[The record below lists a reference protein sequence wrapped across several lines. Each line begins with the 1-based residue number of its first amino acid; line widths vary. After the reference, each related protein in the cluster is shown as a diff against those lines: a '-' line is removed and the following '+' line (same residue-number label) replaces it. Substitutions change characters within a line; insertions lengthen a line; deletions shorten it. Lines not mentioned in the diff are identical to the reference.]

1 MAKLNLDPNKFVLES
16 VSIWKVGEDFGKP
29 YANLMEYMVS
39 FQYFEDILSPSISG
53 ILVIHDS
60 GENLPSTMPIQGF
73 ERVSIVVKD
82 YKDTKHQYDFRVWKV
97 SSRVEIDSRKQGY
110 ALGLISEK
118 ALVNEGVKV
127 NKVLSGPVNV
137 VVKKL
142 LTEYLNVSESSIDS
156 QETIN
161 AVKIIPAS
169 KSPFAVIRD
178 LQPKAIAKSSTKTK
192 SPAPPNLSKTS
203 SGAGANVVSK
213 SDYDNQAASAKGT
226 AGYFFFETRDGFKF
240 KSIDTLSSANPNKF
254 GGSAPVATYYYKPA
268 LIEKTSIENNRKIQ
282 EIVFRNE
289 LDIMKK
295 LREGTFSS
303 VCAFFN
309 INTGKYEEYLYKLSD
324 MWDNMAHLGSQTQ
337 LPYGQKQLSQ
347 YPTRRLSTIINH
359 ENWYNGTGI
368 ASNDANDSGDSKS
381 QYPDYQKQFLS
392 QSIARAGIL
401 FNQTLLITIAGNLDL
416 RVGDKIEV
424 MIPNTGPSKK
434 KDKLG
439 SFDPEHSGIYLIK
452 KINHQFLRTD
462 STVNSV
468 LELVRDSYG
477 ILDGESNTK

>member
-1 MAKLNLDPNKFVLES
+1 
-16 VSIWKVGEDFGKP
+16 
-29 YANLMEYMVS
+29 
-39 FQYFEDILSPSISG
+39 
-53 ILVIHDS
+53 
-60 GENLPSTMPIQGF
+60 
-73 ERVSIVVKD
+73 
-82 YKDTKHQYDFRVWKV
+82 
-97 SSRVEIDSRKQGY
+97 
-110 ALGLISEK
+110 
-118 ALVNEGVKV
+118 
-127 NKVLSGPVNV
+127 
-137 VVKKL
+137 
-142 LTEYLNVSESSIDS
+142 
-156 QETIN
+156 
-161 AVKIIPAS
+161 
-169 KSPFAVIRD
+169 VIRD
-178 LQPKAIAKSSTKTK
+178 LQPKAIAKTSTKTK
-192 SPAPPNLSKTS
+192 GTPKVGKVVS
-203 SGAGANVVSK
+203 SASANVVAK
-213 SDYDNQAASAKGT
+213 SDYDNKASSAKGT

-240 KSIDTLSSANPNKF
+240 KSIDTLSSADPNKF
-254 GGSAPVATYYYKPA
+254 GGSVPVAKYYYKPA
-268 LIEKTSIENNRKIQ
+268 LIEKTAVENDRKIQ
-282 EIVFRNE
+282 EVVFRNE

-303 VCAFFN
+303 ACAFFN

-347 YPTRRLSTIINH
+347 YPTRRLSTVINH

-368 ASNDANDSGDSKS
+368 ASNDATDNGDSKS
-381 QYPDYQKQFLS
+381 QYPDYQKQYLS

-401 FNQTLLITIAGNLDL
+401 FNQTLLITITGNLDL

-452 KINHQFLRTD
+452 RINHQFMKID

-477 ILDGESNTK
+477 ILDAESNTK